1 MKSKTLLLGLCVA
14 SAASLSAQTVPDR
27 AIVLSG
33 DTTAD
38 DHRQN
43 IAIMY
48 SRNNLAFE
56 DPAAPRFLFLDKKG
70 TVALGIGGYVK
81 AVGMYDMRGA
91 VNNNGFYTNMIPVPG
106 NPAQRERFGATAN
119 NSSIFLKLVSRP
131 TKLGRII
138 VYIQS
143 NFTGDD
149 GNYGFKLKQ
158 AYVSIGNMTFGK
170 ARTVF
175 SDAPA
180 MAPTVDDQGPSGQ
193 VSAKNM
199 LIKYES
205 PSYSGFSY
213 AVSVEVPDASYTTGT
228 NASAISQRF
237 PDIPLYLQYAWN
249 GGESHVRASGILR
262 ELSYRNNIAA
272 DNKFATGWG
281 VQFSA
286 ISKIVGG
293 LTVFGHYT
301 YGKGIASYIND
312 LADLGYDLIPDG
324 NGKLHAPGSA
334 GWTAGLQYDFTSDF
348 FMSAS
353 YSQARLYDNKELGG
367 DCYNYGQYIAANAFY
382 NPIPD
387 LRVGLEYLHGIR
399 NNLNGECGHANR
411 LEAMVQFSF

>member
-1 MKSKTLLLGLCVA
+1 MKSKTLFLGLCLA
-14 SAASLSAQTVPDR
+14 STAVSFAQHIPDR

-33 DTTAD
+33 DTTSD

-81 AVGMYDMRGA
+81 ALGMYDLRGA
-91 VNNNGFYTNMIPVPG
+91 VNNNGFYTNMIPVPE

-158 AYVSIGNMTFGK
+158 AYVSIGNVTLGK
-170 ARTVF
+170 ARSVF

-205 PSYSGFSY
+205 PSYRGFSY
-213 AVSVEVPDASYTTGT
+213 AISVEVPEASYTTGT
-228 NASAISQRF
+228 NTRAISQRF
-237 PDIPLYLQYAWN
+237 PDIPLYVQYAWN
-249 GGESHVRASGILR
+249 GGESHIRASGILR
-262 ELSYRNNIAA
+262 ELSYRNDFTAE
-272 DNKFATGWG
+272 NKLTTGWG

-286 ISKIVGG
+286 VSKIVGG
-293 LTVFGHYT
+293 LGIFGHYT
-301 YGKGIASYIND
+301 YGKGIATYIND
-312 LADLGYDLIPDG
+312 LSGLGYDLIPDG
-324 NGKLHAPGSA
+324 NGKLRAPGSA
-334 GWTAGLQYDFTSDF
+334 GWTAGMQYDFTSNF
-348 FMSAS
+348 FMSTS
-353 YSQARLYDNKELGG
+353 YSQARLYDNGELGG

-387 LRVGLEYLHGIR
+387 LRFGLEYLHGVR
-399 NNLNGECGHANR
+399 NNLNGESGHANR